1 MGVRSMG
8 EGSRRNSSGGSP
20 CRAGRKVKEV
30 DIGLLTTLSVPA
42 RGSVGKTGSWRTF
55 VPVLDPDRCT
65 KCLLCWVYCP
75 EACISKDLEIDLDYC
90 KGCGICAE
98 ECPRD
103 AITMVKEEKR

>member
-1 MGVRSMG
+1 MNDRGRKKG
-8 EGSRRNSSGGSP
+8 FGGGP
-20 CRAGRKVKEV
+20 AGAGRKVTEV
-30 DIGLLTTLSVPA
+30 EIGLLTTLSVPA

-55 VPVLDPDRCT
+55 VPVIDPGRCT

-75 EACISKDLEIDLDYC
+75 EACVSRDLIIDLDYC

-103 AITMVKEEKR
+103 AIAMVKEEKR

>member
-1 MGVRSMG
+1 MNDRGRKKG
-8 EGSRRNSSGGSP
+8 FGGGP
-20 CRAGRKVKEV
+20 AGAGRKVTEV
-30 DIGLLTTLSVPA
+30 EIGLLTTLSVPA

-75 EACISKDLEIDLDYC
+75 EACISKDLDIDLDYC

-98 ECPRD
+98 ECPQD
-103 AITMVKEEKR
+103 AIAMVKEEKR